1 MKHFWQKQTV
11 TYIAYSL
18 LAIILAACNRP
29 IAKFTYER
37 LEEEAPSEVRFDN
50 QSKEAETYEWNFGD
64 GNFSNAVEP
73 VHEYRSSGN
82 FLVTLTARKGKKETT
97 VEQRVV
103 IDAPLE
109 CLVEVGTPYGNML
122 IKLHDATPGHRD
134 NFTKLVEQG
143 FYDSLLFHRVI
154 EGFMIQGGDPNSRNA
169 EPDQPLGMGGPGYQ
183 IPAEFVDSL
192 VHIKGALAAA
202 RTGDAVNPERMSSG
216 SQFYIVD
223 GREVTEN
230 QLDIMEARSG
240 KRYTKAQREAYLKY
254 GGTPQLDHSY
264 TVFGQV
270 IEGLE
275 VIDKIAQAQT
285 GSRDRP
291 RENITMKM
299 TVIK

>member
-1 MKHFWQKQTV
+1 MKHCRKKYTV
-11 TYIAYSL
+11 RYFVYSI
-18 LAIILAACNRP
+18 LAILLVACNRP
-29 IAKFTYER
+29 VAKFTYER
-37 LEEEAPSEVRFDN
+37 LDEEAPSEVRFDN
-50 QSKEAETYEWNFGD
+50 QSEEAESYEWDFGD
-64 GNFSNAVEP
+64 GNFSNDPEP

-82 FLVTLTARKGKKETT
+82 FLVTLKARRGKKETT
-97 VEQRVV
+97 TEQRVV

-109 CLVEVGTPYGNML
+109 CLVEIETTYGDML
-122 IKLHDATPGHRD
+122 VKLHDATPGHRD

-143 FYDSLLFHRVI
+143 FYDSLIFHRVI
-154 EGFMIQGGDPNSRNA
+154 EGFMIQGGDPNSKNA

-202 RTGDAVNPERMSSG
+202 RTADQVNPDRMSSG

-223 GREVTEN
+223 GREVTEQ
-230 QLDIMEARSG
+230 QLDIMEARTG
-240 KRYTKAQREAYLKY
+240 KRYTKAQREAYLEH

-270 IEGLE
+270 IEGLD
-275 VIDKIAQAQT
+275 VIDKIAEAET
-285 GSRDRP
+285 GGRDRP
-291 RENITMKM
+291 KENIIMKM